1 MSNFKTGWNARRQP
15 PFLPLGR
22 VAYPAATRIM
32 SLTLASLNSSSQG
45 AFAPPK
51 LPKGVKLLNGCR
63 IV

>member
-1 MSNFKTGWNARRQP
+1 MSNRLECSPQ
-15 PFLPLGR
+15 FLGGSH
-22 VAYPAATRIM
+22 TRDH
-32 SLTLASLNSSSQG
+32 LKAFDHLKHVTDCSSQG